1 MGKPRFVPQGCRRI
15 VTALPARGEVWWC
28 ELGEIGRR
36 PVVVLSRDAAIP
48 RLRRTLVG
56 PCTTTVRDLPSEVL
70 LEPGDDPVPRTSVVN
85 LDSVESVSL
94 GTLVE
99 RLGRLSDERMRQ
111 ICEALEIAV
120 ACES

>member
-1 MGKPRFVPQGCRRI
+1 MGRPRFIPEGCRHV

-28 ELGEIGRR
+28 ELAEIGRR
-36 PVVVLSRDAAIP
+36 PVVVLSREAAIP
-48 RLRRTLVG
+48 RLRRTLIG
-56 PCTTTVRDLPSEVL
+56 PCTTTIRAIPNEVL

-85 LDSVESVSL
+85 LDSVESVSV

-99 RLGRLSDERMRQ
+99 RLVRLSDERMRK

-120 ACES
+120 ACEV